1 MNDNSLKINDN
12 TLSMES
18 WVEQQTMGNDE
29 NGKKNLS
36 ERKKEAKHNDSE
48 SKAQQ
53 GVGKN
58 KEDLKRQD
66 ENDSEMAIKK
76 EISKI
81 NECANCTNLDETKDY
96 TIIVPPRKKM
106 RNMTNEEA
114 EGGSPNGGKANGEES
129 FIPTG
134 KSHSSE
140 QEYITELLQSSSFDL
155 KHKKKKLKKKSACD
169 GGKRENGQGGK
180 SGKNKSNGKN
190 KPKGKSAKCE
200 KKYGRK
206 VDQSSDEGGAG
217 ESIEGSG
224 EDSGDDSGDDSS
236 EVVSEGSNPLAKR
249 KGKKA
254 DKQKKLNML
263 REKLNKTKK
272 INFKKEKNSSK
283 NDKQRYAKYKRNK
296 ENIKMTFDVTS
307 RFTVLGCDWDNI
319 SSADIFYLFESYYN
333 FEKRKKKNIDYTKS
347 RAVKKVT
354 IYTSKYGEK
363 KLKQEKRHGPKINL
377 DILKLKRKGDG
388 AVYRQNNFLDYLQD
402 EEDEEGALSSSEDSS
417 SEGGTDESGSNDESV
432 ESDESEERDES
443 DERDE
448 SADLDEGA
456 DRDDSTGDDES
467 ADSDSS
473 AGHGAKGKK
482 KASTKEGTTVRG
494 PSKGKL
500 KKKPSEEAT
509 LHTSHSA
516 DEEEENEK
524 IRLYQ
529 IQRSRYYFAVVECYN
544 KEIVEFLYE
553 ELNDMDADFC
563 INYLDLRIIDD
574 SCSLDDYKVKEA
586 CTKIPENYQFH
597 YSVSTP
603 LKHTHAKPTW
613 DENPKR
619 KKLLSTRFTEEKLR
633 ELDLKEY
640 LANSSSSDEEE
651 EEEDADEEEKEQGK
665 NRNKDNSPPNKREK
679 YNREDYRKL
688 LLGDW
693 LNEDDTESAQ
703 KEEPNWGVAKTS
715 GKGTRGDDLSKMN
728 LSMYLDEMEEDF
740 ADKEGVTNLSKG
752 GTFASKKNV
761 GGSVKNEL
769 AQSYHEKGGEKN
781 KHKGKGSGAATAKAA
796 DEVGEVGDAKDDDD
810 SDNENE
816 VVQVFKNM
824 LKNKDQ
830 KEEKK
835 NPWDKYLD
843 RVRQKKKLKKK
854 AYLESLKK
862 KDEEIKKIITKKTNK
877 RKKDVMFKGH
887 GENLLEKVNDGHIID
902 SRFADLYKNKDFNLD
917 ITNPNFKKTKFNED
931 ILQKKKL

>member
-1 MNDNSLKINDN
+1 MNNNSFKINDN
-12 TLSMES
+12 TLSMEN
-18 WVEQQTMGNDE
+18 WIEQEVIENDE
-29 NGKKNLS
+29 NQTRNLS
-36 ERKKEAKHNDSE
+36 ERNKEAMHSDAE

-53 GVGKN
+53 GGSRN

-76 EISKI
+76 EINKI
-81 NECANCTNLDETKDY
+81 NESSNYTNSDTTKDY

-106 RNMTNEEA
+106 KNMTDEEVDGEDSFFPA
-114 EGGSPNGGKANGEES
+114 GKRQ
-129 FIPTG
+129 
-134 KSHSSE
+134 SSE
-140 QEYITELLQSSSFDL
+140 QEYITESLQSSSLDL
-155 KHKKKKLKKKSACD
+155 KHKNKKLKKKSVCD
-169 GGKRENGQGGK
+169 GSMQENGHEGK
-180 SGKNKSNGKN
+180 SGKNR
-190 KPKGKSAKCE
+190 PKGKIAQCQE
-200 KKYGRK
+200 MYDQT
-206 VDQSSDEGGAG
+206 VDELSDEGEAADTSEVSDEESSDE
-217 ESIEGSG
+217 SSQR
-224 EDSGDDSGDDSS
+224 EDDL
-236 EVVSEGSNPLAKR
+236 SNPLLKK
-249 KGKKA
+249 KGKKM
-254 DKQKKLNML
+254 DKQKKHNML

-272 INFKKEKNSSK
+272 INFKKEKNNTK
-283 NDKQRYAKYKRNK
+283 NEKQRYAKYKRNK

-363 KLKQEKRHGPKINL
+363 KLKQERKHGPKINL

-388 AVYRQNNFLDYLQD
+388 AVYRHNNFLDYFQD
-402 EEDEEGALSSSEDSS
+402 EEEEEEQEEDEDDGEEGDEEGDVGDEVGDEEALSPSEDTGNSS
-417 SEGGTDESGSNDESV
+417 SGGADESVNSDESV
-432 ESDESEERDES
+432 ESDES
-443 DERDE
+443 
-448 SADLDEGA
+448 ADVDDTA
-456 DRDDSTGDDES
+456 DQDDSTGDDES
-467 ADSDSS
+467 VDSESS
-473 AGHGAKGKK
+473 ARDEANGE
-482 KASTKEGTTVRG
+482 KAPRKEGTKAKSHG
-494 PSKGKL
+494 KDSSKAKL
-500 KKKPSEEAT
+500 KKKSNEQAV
-509 LHTSHSA
+509 LHGSLSA

-574 SCSLDDYKVKEA
+574 NCSLDDYKVKET
-586 CTKIPENYQFH
+586 CNKIPDNYQFH

-603 LKHTHAKPTW
+603 LKHTHAKSTW

-619 KKLLSTRFTEEKLR
+619 KKLLSTRFSEEKLR

-640 LANSSSSDEEE
+640 LANSSSSDAEEE
-651 EEEDADEEEKEQGK
+651 EEEKEDGR
-665 NRNKDNSPPNKREK
+665 NRNQDNSQLNKREK

-693 LNEDDTESAQ
+693 LNEDDTQSPQ
-703 KEEPNWGVAKTS
+703 KEELNWGVAKTG
-715 GKGTRGDDLSKMN
+715 GKGTRGDDISKMN
-728 LSMYLDEMEEDF
+728 FSMYMDEMEEDF
-740 ADKEGVTNLSKG
+740 ADREGVINLSKEG
-752 GTFASKKNV
+752 IFASNKKA
-761 GGSVKNEL
+761 GGSITNEL
-769 AQSYHEKGGEKN
+769 VQSYHQKGAEKN
-781 KHKGKGSGAATAKAA
+781 KHKAKGSAAAILNAKEA
-796 DEVGEVGDAKDDDD
+796 EDADD

-835 NPWDKYLD
+835 NPWEKYLD

-877 RKKDVMFKGH
+877 RKKDVMFKSH
-887 GENLLEKVNDGHIID
+887 GENLLEKVNDGHLID

-917 ITNPNFKKTKFNED
+917 ITNPNFKKTKFNEE

>member
-1 MNDNSLKINDN
+1 MNDNSIKINDN
-12 TLSMES
+12 TLSVES
-18 WVEQQTMGNDE
+18 WIEQPTVRNDE
-29 NGKKNLS
+29 NEKENLNQ
-36 ERKKEAKHNDSE
+36 RNKEAKHNDSE
-48 SKAQQ
+48 SRAEKKIS
-53 GVGKN
+53 KN

-66 ENDSEMAIKK
+66 ENDSEIAIKK
-76 EISKI
+76 EINQI
-81 NECANCTNLDETKDY
+81 NEGANCTNSDTTKDY

-106 RNMTNEEA
+106 RNMTEEEV
-114 EGGSPNGGKANGEES
+114 EGGSQTGGKVKGEGSFMPSVNG
-129 FIPTG
+129 
-134 KSHSSE
+134 HSSE
-140 QEYITELLQSSSFDL
+140 QEYITESLQSSSFNL
-155 KHKKKKLKKKSACD
+155 KRKKKKLKKKNICESSK
-169 GGKRENGQGGK
+169 GEENDEGEK
-180 SGKNKSNGKN
+180 SGKNKSKR
-190 KPKGKSAKCE
+190 KKRPKGKNAQCE
-200 KKYGRK
+200 KYDQMA
-206 VDQSSDEGGAG
+206 DQSSNEGGTG
-217 ESIEGSG
+217 DSSEENSQGRNDGSSG
-224 EDSGDDSGDDSS
+224 EDDL
-236 EVVSEGSNPLAKR
+236 SNSLPKK
-249 KGKKA
+249 KGKKM
-254 DKQKKLNML
+254 DKQKIRNML

-272 INFKKEKNSSK
+272 MNFKKEKNNLK
-283 NDKQRYAKYKRNK
+283 NEKQKYAKYKRNK

-363 KLKQEKRHGPKINL
+363 KLKQEKKHGPKINL
-377 DILKLKRKGDG
+377 DILKMKRKGDG
-388 AVYRQNNFLDYLQD
+388 AVYRQNNFLDYFQEEE
-402 EEDEEGALSSSEDSS
+402 EEDDDDNDSANDDDGDDDNDNANDNDDDENVNENEEGALNSSGHSDSDSS
-417 SEGGTDESGSNDESV
+417 RDAEGSVNNDESV
-432 ESDESEERDES
+432 ESDG
-443 DERDE
+443 
-448 SADLDEGA
+448 SADSDDSE

-467 ADSDSS
+467 SDSDSS
-473 AGHGAKGKK
+473 AGEDAKGKK
-482 KASTKEGTTVRG
+482 GKSDGRDSSKA
-494 PSKGKL
+494 KL
-500 KKKPSEEAT
+500 KKKENEQAI
-509 LHTSHSA
+509 LHSSLSA

-574 SCSLDDYKVKEA
+574 ECSLDDYKVKET
-586 CTKIPENYQFH
+586 CSKIPDNYQFH

-603 LKHTHAKPTW
+603 LKHTHAKSTW

-619 KKLLSTRFTEEKLR
+619 KKLLSTRFSEEKLR

-651 EEEDADEEEKEQGK
+651 QNEQGQ
-665 NRNKDNSPPNKREK
+665 NHNKDNSPLNKREK
-679 YNREDYRKL
+679 DNREYYRKL

-693 LNEDDTESAQ
+693 LNDDDTENAQ
-703 KEEPNWGVAKTS
+703 KEEPNRRMEKTS
-715 GKGTRGDDLSKMN
+715 GKGTRENDVSKMN
-728 LSMYLDEMEEDF
+728 FSMYMDEMDEDLE
-740 ADKEGVTNLSKG
+740 DKEGIINFSKEGILS
-752 GTFASKKNV
+752 SNKNAR
-761 GGSVKNEL
+761 GSITNEL
-769 AQSYHEKGGEKN
+769 AENHHEKGGEKI
-781 KHKGKGSGAATAKAA
+781 KRKAKSIATASAV
-796 DEVGEVGDAKDDDD
+796 DDADD

-816 VVQVFKNM
+816 VVTVFKNM

-835 NPWDKYLD
+835 SPWDKYLD
-843 RVRQKKKLKKK
+843 RVKQKKKLKKK

-877 RKKDVMFKGH
+877 RKKDVMFKSH
-887 GENLLEKVNDGHIID
+887 GENLLDKVNDGHVID

-917 ITNPNFKKTKFNED
+917 ITNPNFKKTKFNEE

>member
-1 MNDNSLKINDN
+1 MNDNSIKINDN
-12 TLSMES
+12 TLSVES
-18 WVEQQTMGNDE
+18 WIEHQTIGNDE
-29 NGKKNLS
+29 NGEKNLS
-36 ERKKEAKHNDSE
+36 ERNRGTKHSDSE
-48 SKAQQ
+48 SRAQKKASR
-53 GVGKN
+53 N

-66 ENDSEMAIKK
+66 ENDSEMAIEK
-76 EISKI
+76 EINKI
-81 NECANCTNLDETKDY
+81 NECANCTNLDTTKDY

-106 RNMTNEEA
+106 RNMTDEEVQ
-114 EGGSPNGGKANGEES
+114 GGSQNSGKANGEETS
-129 FIPTG
+129 LPPVNG
-134 KSHSSE
+134 QSSE
-140 QEYITELLQSSSFDL
+140 QDNITESLQSSSFDL
-155 KHKKKKLKKKSACD
+155 KRKKKKLKKKSSCD
-169 GGKRENGQGGK
+169 GSHGENGQGGK
-180 SGKNKSNGKN
+180 SGKNK
-190 KPKGKSAKCE
+190 PKGKNAQRE
-200 KKYGRK
+200 KKYDQT
-206 VDQSSDEGGAG
+206 VDQSSDEGGDG
-217 ESIEGSG
+217 
-224 EDSGDDSGDDSS
+224 DSS
-236 EVVSEGSNPLAKR
+236 EENGEGSDDQSSGGEDDVSNSLTKK
-249 KGKKA
+249 KGKKT
-254 DKQKKLNML
+254 DKQKTRNML

-272 INFKKEKNSSK
+272 INFKKEKNNTK
-283 NDKQRYAKYKRNK
+283 MEKQRYAKYKRSK

-319 SSADIFYLFESYYN
+319 SSADIFYLF
-333 FEKRKKKNIDYTKS
+333 DKS

-363 KLKQEKRHGPKINL
+363 KLKQEKKHGPKINL

-388 AVYRQNNFLDYLQD
+388 AVYRQNNFLDYFQD
-402 EEDEEGALSSSEDSS
+402 EEGDEVDEGDLSSSEDSNNS
-417 SEGGTDESGSNDESV
+417 GGAEQSVNNDESV
-432 ESDESEERDES
+432 ESDGSEDL
-443 DERDE
+443 DD
-448 SADLDEGA
+448 SADQ
-456 DRDDSTGDDES
+456 DDSTGDDES

-473 AGHGAKGKK
+473 TSDGAKGKK
-482 KASTKEGTTVRG
+482 A
-494 PSKGKL
+494 KL
-500 KKKPSEEAT
+500 KKKKNEQAN
-509 LHTSHSA
+509 LHSNLSA

-574 SCSLDDYKVKEA
+574 NCSLDDYKVKET
-586 CTKIPENYQFH
+586 CNKIPDNYQFH

-603 LKHTHAKPTW
+603 LKHTHAKSTW

-619 KKLLSTRFTEEKLR
+619 KKLLSTRFSEEKLR

-640 LANSSSSDEEE
+640 LANSSSSDGEEE
-651 EEEDADEEEKEQGK
+651 EQQ
-665 NRNKDNSPPNKREK
+665 NRNEDNSPLNKREK
-679 YNREDYRKL
+679 DNREYYRKL

-693 LNEDDTESAQ
+693 LNEDDTQSGQ
-703 KEEPNWGVAKTS
+703 KEEPNWGVANNS
-715 GKGTRGDDLSKMN
+715 GKGTLRDDVNKKN
-728 LSMYLDEMEEDF
+728 LSIYMDEMEEDF
-740 ADKEGVTNLSKG
+740 ASKEGVINLSKEG
-752 GTFASKKNV
+752 IFASNKNS
-761 GGSVKNEL
+761 GGSITNEL
-769 AQSYHEKGGEKN
+769 TESYHEKGGEKN
-781 KHKGKGSGAATAKAA
+781 KRKAQA
-796 DEVGEVGDAKDDDD
+796 SNTTNADD

-824 LKNKDQ
+824 LKSKDQ

-887 GENLLEKVNDGHIID
+887 GENLLEKVNDGHLID

-917 ITNPNFKKTKFNED
+917 ITNPHFKKTKFNEE

>member
-1 MNDNSLKINDN
+1 MNDNSIKINDN
-12 TLSMES
+12 TLSMEN
-18 WVEQQTMGNDE
+18 WIEQQTIENDE

-36 ERKKEAKHNDSE
+36 ERSNEAKHNISE

-53 GVGKN
+53 DVGKN

-76 EISKI
+76 EINKI
-81 NECANCTNLDETKDY
+81 NECANSTNLDATKDY
-96 TIIVPPRKKM
+96 TIIVPPRKKI

-114 EGGSPNGGKANGEES
+114 KGGSQIGGKVNGEES
-129 FIPTG
+129 FIPAG
-134 KSHSSE
+134 KGHSSE
-140 QEYITELLQSSSFDL
+140 QEYITESLQSSSFDL
-155 KHKKKKLKKKSACD
+155 KHKEKKLKKKSICD
-169 GGKRENGQGGK
+169 GRMPENGQGGR

-190 KPKGKSAKCE
+190 RPKGKNAQYE
-200 KKYGRK
+200 KMYDQT
-206 VDQSSDEGGAG
+206 VDQSSDEGGAEDSG
-217 ESIEGSG
+217 EGSG
-224 EDSGDDSGDDSS
+224 EGSS
-236 EVVSEGSNPLAKR
+236 EESSRREDELSNPLSKR
-249 KGKKA
+249 KGKKT
-254 DKQKKLNML
+254 DKQKILNML
-263 REKLNKTKK
+263 REKKLNKTKK
-272 INFKKEKNSSK
+272 INFKKEKNNIK

-319 SSADIFYLFESYYN
+319 SSVDIFYLFESYYN

-363 KLKQEKRHGPKINL
+363 KLKQERKHGPKINL

-388 AVYRQNNFLDYLQD
+388 AVYRQNNFLDYFQD
-402 EEDEEGALSSSEDSS
+402 EEGDEGPLSSNEDSGS
-417 SEGGTDESGSNDESV
+417 GRSRGTEESVNNDGSV
-432 ESDESEERDES
+432 ESDENVES
-443 DERDE
+443 DQ
-448 SADLDEGA
+448 SAYLNNSA

-467 ADSDSS
+467 GDSDSS
-473 AGHGAKGKK
+473 AGEGAKRKK
-482 KASTKEGTTVRG
+482 SPTKEGTKARPDG
-494 PSKGKL
+494 RDSSKAKL
-500 KKKPSEEAT
+500 KKKRNEQAL
-509 LHTSHSA
+509 LHTSLSA

-574 SCSLDDYKVKEA
+574 KCSLDDYKVKEV
-586 CTKIPENYQFH
+586 CNKIPDNYQFH
-597 YSVSTP
+597 YSVSTA
-603 LKHTHAKPTW
+603 LKHTHAKSTW

-619 KKLLSTRFTEEKLR
+619 KKLLSTRFSEEKLK

-640 LANSSSSDEEE
+640 LANSSSSYEEE
-651 EEEDADEEEKEQGK
+651 EEEENEEGK
-665 NRNKDNSPPNKREK
+665 NRNKDNSPFNKREK
-679 YNREDYRKL
+679 YNREHYRKL

-693 LNEDDTESAQ
+693 LNEDDIQSAQ

-715 GKGTRGDDLSKMN
+715 GKGTHADDVNVSKMN

-740 ADKEGVTNLSKG
+740 AGKEGLINWSKEG
-752 GTFASKKNV
+752 SFGSNKNA
-761 GGSVKNEL
+761 GGSITNEL
-769 AQSYHEKGGEKN
+769 ADSYHEKGCEKN
-781 KHKGKGSGAATAKAA
+781 KHKAKGSGAATAKAA
-796 DEVGEVGDAKDDDD
+796 NDTDDDDD

-824 LKNKDQ
+824 LKNKDK
-830 KEEKK
+830 KEERK
-835 NPWDKYLD
+835 NPWEKYLD

-877 RKKDVMFKGH
+877 RKKDVMFKSH
-887 GENLLEKVNDGHIID
+887 GENLLEKVNDGHLID
-902 SRFADLYKNKDFNLD
+902 SRFSDLYKNKDFNLD

-931 ILQKKKL
+931 ILQKMKL